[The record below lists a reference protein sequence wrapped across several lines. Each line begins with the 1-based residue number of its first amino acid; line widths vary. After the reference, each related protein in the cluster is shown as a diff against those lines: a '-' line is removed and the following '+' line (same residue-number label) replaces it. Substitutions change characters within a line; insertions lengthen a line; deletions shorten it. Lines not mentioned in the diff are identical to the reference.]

1 MRPGAFGRRQWAEGG
16 IPKVM
21 LATGSEILTGY
32 LWLSVTTLYVV
43 SMCLLFSGLD
53 DLFFDLWCHARTL
66 YRSATVYRRHP
77 RAAADTLPP
86 MPEQWIAILVPAWR
100 EEDVVHH
107 MLRHLRA
114 GCVYRRYKVFV
125 GVYPNDPATARRV
138 REVQRDAP
146 VADGDR
152 AGHWLQLVETP
163 APGPTRKSDCLNAVY
178 RHIQAYERDTG
189 ITFAAFV
196 LHDAEDIVHPLEL
209 KLFNRLI
216 PGRDMVQLPVFPL
229 ECTAGDLVGGHYMDE
244 FAEAHIKDL
253 AARETLAGA
262 VPCAGVGCAFSRRA
276 LAHAAAA
283 NRTGPFDDDS
293 LTEDYELALQL
304 AQARFRCIFVAMP
317 QVVGA
322 RGRHMVA
329 TREIFPT
336 RLADAVRQKARW
348 LIGIGLQA
356 WRSHGWQGRPAQ
368 RYLLL
373 RDRKAIWCAFLNA
386 AAYAVLLNLLLAPPI
401 LTIAGV
407 DPQRADFVGADPV
420 LQGMLALNLAFL
432 VNRLAHRAWC
442 TGRLY
447 GWRHGLLSAPRSVV
461 GNLINCLAAGRA
473 LKLYL
478 AHRLGGRPL
487 RWDKTRHTFPDH
499 AALRPLHA
507 RLGAILVEGG
517 QLSQSRLAAALAEQS
532 GSGRRLG
539 DILVARGWVSAAAI
553 AEALGRQRTAGSTS
567 ARP

>member
-1 MRPGAFGRRQWAEGG
+1 MRPGGFGYRQWAEGG
-16 IPKVM
+16 NPKVM
-21 LATGSEILTGY
+21 LATGSEILAAY
-32 LWLSVTTLYVV
+32 LWLSVATLYVV
-43 SMCLLFSGLD
+43 STCLLLSGLD

-86 MPEQWIAILVPAWR
+86 MPEQWIAVLVPAWR
-100 EEDVVHH
+100 EEDVVHR

-114 GCVYRRYKVFV
+114 GYAYGRYKVFV

-138 REVQRDAP
+138 RQVQRDEP
-146 VADGDR
+146 MTDGGGT
-152 AGHWLQLVETP
+152 GHWLQLVETR
-163 APGPTRKSDCLNAVY
+163 APGPTRKSDCLNALY
-178 RHIQAYERDTG
+178 RHVQAYERDTG
-189 ITFAAFV
+189 IAFAAFV

-229 ECTAGDLVGGHYMDE
+229 ECAVGDLVGGHYMDE

-276 LAHAAAA
+276 LAHAASL
-283 NRTGPFDDDS
+283 NPTGPFDDDS
-293 LTEDYELALQL
+293 LTEDYELALRL
-304 AQARFRCIFVAMP
+304 AQARFRCIFVVLP
-317 QVVGA
+317 RVVGA
-322 RGRHMVA
+322 GGRHMVA
-329 TREIFPT
+329 TREMFPS

-356 WRSHGWQGRPAQ
+356 WRSHGWQGGLAQ

-373 RDRKAIWCAFLNA
+373 RDRKAIWSAFLNA

-401 LTIAGV
+401 LA
-407 DPQRADFVGADPV
+407 AVGADPV
-420 LQGMLALNLAFL
+420 LQTLLVINLGFL
-432 VNRLAHRAWC
+432 INRLAHRAWC

-447 GWRHGLLSAPRSVV
+447 GWRHGLMSAPRGVV
-461 GNLINCLAAGRA
+461 GNLVNCLAAGRA

-478 AHRLGGRPL
+478 AHRLTGRPL
-487 RWDKTRHTFPDH
+487 RWDKTRHAFPDQ

-507 RLGAILVEGG
+507 RLGTILVEGG

-539 DILVARGWVSAAAI
+539 DILVARGWVSPAAI
-553 AEALGRQRTAGSTS
+553 ADALGRQRAAGGSP
-567 ARP
+567 ARL